1 MYVCMY
7 VIIKY
12 LLFRITQI
20 ALKNYLLY
28 KNNNNSNYIN
38 YKYKRKSF
46 YIQII
51 LLIIIILKLELKTK
65 MYICIVII
73 IIIMFV
79 NKLLWICGGWGCGES
94 VYEVGGGG
102 GRVWWVG
109 GIGLGWNVLC
119 KCKIMENLKEEN
131 IHRVIQA
138 TLLSLC
144 SFLLYFLSV

>member
-1 MYVCMY
+1 MLRYVISKNFELFERKKIQIKTFFKKMYVCMY

-65 MYICIVII
+65 MYIYSH
-73 IIIMFV
+73 
-79 NKLLWICGGWGCGES
+79 N
-94 VYEVGGGG
+94 YNNNNN
-102 GRVWWVG
+102 
-109 GIGLGWNVLC
+109 NVC
-119 KCKIMENLKEEN
+119 K
-131 IHRVIQA
+131 
-138 TLLSLC
+138 
-144 SFLLYFLSV
+144 